1 MYPKSFQELIEAF
14 RKLPQVGAK
23 AAERYAY
30 AILSMDESEVSALIE
45 KISTAKA
52 RIRPCTTCYHLSDQ
66 AECDI
71 CSDDNRDRTVIC
83 VVNSSRDVIAMENT
97 RQFNG
102 LYHVLQGEI
111 SPSKGVLPEDLT
123 INDLMKRLDEGVKEV
138 IIATNSTI
146 DGETTALYL
155 SKLINAKEIAVSRLA
170 HGIPM
175 GGQLD
180 YADELTLA
188 KAIEGRIKYKE

>member
-1 MYPKSFQELIEAF
+1 MYPVSFIKLIEAF

-23 AAERYAY
+23 AAERYAF
-30 AILSMDESEVSALIE
+30 AILQMSNQEVQDLIDS
-45 KISTAKA
+45 IAKA
-52 RIRPCTTCYHLSDQ
+52 KEAVKSCSVCFHLCEEDTCVICQDQ
-66 AECDI
+66 Q
-71 CSDDNRDRTVIC
+71 RDSEIIC

-102 LYHVLQGEI
+102 LYHVLNGEI
-111 SPSKGVLPEDLT
+111 SPAKGIMPEDLT
-123 INDLMKRLDEGVKEV
+123 IKELLDRLDGGVKEV
-138 IIATNSTI
+138 IIATNSTV

-155 SKLINAKEIAVSRLA
+155 SKVIKTKNIPVSRLA

-188 KAIEGRIKYKE
+188 KAIEGRIKY

>member
-14 RKLPQVGAK
+14 RKLPQVGVK

-30 AILSMDESEVSALIE
+30 AILDMSEGEVDDLVE
-45 KISTAKA
+45 KLTTAKTV
-52 RIRPCTTCYHLSDQ
+52 IHPCEICYHLSDQ
-66 AECDI
+66 AKCEI
-71 CSDDNRDRTVIC
+71 CSDKNRDHSVIC

-97 RQFNG
+97 KEFNG

-111 SPSKGVLPEDLT
+111 SPAKGVLPEDLR
-123 INDLMKRLDEGVKEV
+123 ISELLDRMNEEVKEV

-155 SKLINAKEIAVSRLA
+155 SKLIRAKDIAVSRLA

>member
-1 MYPKSFQELIEAF
+1 MYPENFDKLIEIF

-30 AILSMDESEVSALIE
+30 AVLALSDEESKSFGEIINL
-45 KISTAKA
+45 AKET
-52 RIRPCTTCYHLSDQ
+52 IHPCQVCFHLSDQ
-66 AECDI
+66 DKCNI
-71 CSDDNRDRTVIC
+71 CKDESRDNQVIC

-97 RQFNG
+97 QQYHG

-111 SPSKGVLPEDLT
+111 SPAKGVMPEDLT
-123 INDLMKRLDEGVKEV
+123 INELLERLNADIKEV

-155 SKLINAKEIAVSRLA
+155 SKLISTKNITVSRLA
-170 HGIPM
+170 HGMPM

-188 KAIEGRIKYKE
+188 KAIEGRIKY

>member
-1 MYPKSFQELIEAF
+1 MYPESFQRLIEVF
-14 RKLPQVGAK
+14 RSLPQVGAK
-23 AAERYAY
+23 AAEKYAY
-30 AILSMDESEVSALIE
+30 AILAMSDSEIQELLTTIA
-45 KISTAKA
+45 TAKEKVK
-52 RIRPCTTCYHLSDQ
+52 PCSICYHLSEQDKC
-66 AECDI
+66 AI
-71 CSDDNRDRTVIC
+71 CLDSTRDTNTIC

-97 RQFNG
+97 HQFKG
-102 LYHVLQGEI
+102 LYHVLKGEI
-111 SPSKGVLPEDLT
+111 SPAKGIMPEDLT
-123 INDLMKRLDEGVKEV
+123 INELMKRLENGVKEV

-155 SKLINAKEIAVSRLA
+155 SKLIKAKNISVSRLA

-188 KAIEGRIKYKE
+188 KAIEGRVKY

>member
-1 MYPKSFQELIEAF
+1 MYPASFIKLIETF

-23 AAERYAY
+23 AAERYAF
-30 AILSMDESEVSALIE
+30 AVLQMSSQEVENFTASIL
-45 KISTAKA
+45 KAKEA
-52 RIRPCTTCYHLSDQ
+52 VKTCSSCFHLCEDDKCVICQDQ
-66 AECDI
+66 ER
-71 CSDDNRDRTVIC
+71 NQEVIC

-97 RQFNG
+97 KQFNG
-102 LYHVLQGEI
+102 LYHVLNGEI
-111 SPSKGVLPEDLT
+111 SPTKGVMPEDLT
-123 INDLMKRLDEGVKEV
+123 IKELLDRLDSGIKEV
-138 IIATNSTI
+138 IIATNSTV

-155 SKLINAKEIAVSRLA
+155 SKVIKAKNVAVTRLA

-188 KAIEGRIKYKE
+188 KAIEGRIKY